1 MRGSPSSLGCLFS
14 SRTSTQR
21 SQHCL
26 YGAVLDSV
34 PALFIITGVVL
45 NAPETCGVL
54 SLHPL
59 IYLSQQLSGTLSQER
74 PESLRG

>member
-1 MRGSPSSLGCLFS
+1 MRGSPSSLGCSFS
-14 SRTSTQR
+14 SRTPTQHL
-21 SQHCL
+21 QHSL
-26 YGAVLDSV
+26 YGAVLDSL
-34 PALFIITGVVL
+34 PALFIVTGVVL

-59 IYLSQQLSGTLSQER
+59 IYLSQQLNGTLSQER